1 VAVPDPRRRRRRPS
15 LTRSSG
21 QGLRLNRQAND
32 LQQVVRRAVWEVTV
46 KAFSEG
52 DWRPSM
58 NWLDVIELLD
68 E

>member
-1 VAVPDPRRRRRRPS
+1 VAVPDPRRRRRRRS
-15 LTRSSG
+15 LTGSSG
-21 QGLRLNRQAND
+21 HGRRLNRQAND

-46 KAFSEG
+46 KALSEG

-58 NWLDVIELLD
+58 NWLDVSELLD